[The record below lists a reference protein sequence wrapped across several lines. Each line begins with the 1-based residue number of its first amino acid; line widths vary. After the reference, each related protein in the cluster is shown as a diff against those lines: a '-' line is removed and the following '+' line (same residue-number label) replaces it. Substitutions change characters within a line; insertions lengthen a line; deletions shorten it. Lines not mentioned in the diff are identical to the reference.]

1 MRKKKKNEDTGELGE
16 DINEYYDTDKLINIE
31 GDPIDPED
39 IKKAERRIR
48 KKQTE
53 NDSDGE
59 AEEKKASK
67 KKKTAFFISLFA
79 FILVVLLIVS
89 YVFFA
94 PDFKSVNGNIRSM
107 FMSLSTDSYPVSVD
121 SDGVR
126 QFKAYKNGFVL
137 LNDSSV
143 SQYSSS
149 GNSSDLIQ
157 FDYSS
162 PQIVCGGRNLLVYDR
177 GEKNFRIV
185 RGSRSDQEIE
195 LPSKIITCD
204 ISKSGYYA
212 FSTVGDEPAS
222 VLSVYSDSGEK
233 VFEFNSADNYISS
246 LSLSKN
252 NRRIAAAV
260 IGASNAHLVS
270 KISVFDFKYNQAYV
284 SLDVDDVIVDIQ
296 YIARDKVMIVGKNGV
311 YLLNDNELTALYSFT
326 NDSLEYYGFYDNG
339 LCIVTQ
345 SGADSDENNV
355 IRFTKNGEIKTKTKI
370 NGKVKGFSATDHYA
384 AVLLSDS
391 VECVGYNGEITGKI
405 GNIKYASGIVANG
418 DCVYVLSV
426 NSIDRFSAYSD
437 YSVEKA
443 EHTTGSGS
451 LEG

>member
-1 MRKKKKNEDTGELGE
+1 MRKRKKNDDTQNFSD
-16 DINEYYDTDKLINIE
+16 DINEYYDTDKLINID

-39 IKKAERRIR
+39 IKKAEIRLR
-48 KKQTE
+48 KKEDEE
-53 NDSDGE
+53 NESE
-59 AEEKKASK
+59 NEKKK
-67 KKKTAFFISLFA
+67 PKKKTAFFVSLCA
-79 FILVVLLIVS
+79 LVLVVLLIVS

-94 PDFKSVNGNIRSM
+94 PDFKTVNGNVRSL
-107 FMSLSTDSYPVSVD
+107 FLSLSTNSYPVSVD

-126 QFKAYKNGFVL
+126 TFKPFKNAFVL
-137 LNDSSV
+137 LNDSTV

-149 GNSSDLIQ
+149 GSSSDIVS

-162 PQIVCGGRNLLVYDR
+162 PQIVCAGRNLLVYDR
-177 GEKNFRIV
+177 GENKFRII
-185 RGSRSDQEIE
+185 RGSRSDPEIE

-212 FSTVGDEPAS
+212 FSTVGIESAS

-233 VFEFNSADNYISS
+233 VFEFNSADNYISCI
-246 LSLSKN
+246 SLSKN
-252 NRRIAAAV
+252 SRRVAAV
-260 IGASNAHLVS
+260 SIGAKNASLIS
-270 KISVFDFKYNQAYV
+270 KINVFDFKYNQAYV
-284 SLDVDDVIVDIQ
+284 SLDIGDVIVSVKYVGSDRIL
-296 YIARDKVMIVGKNGV
+296 IVGKNGI
-311 YLLNDNELTALYSFT
+311 YLLNDKELSTVYTFEG
-326 NDSLEYYGFYDNG
+326 DSLEYYDFYDNG

-355 IRFTKNGEIKTKTKI
+355 IRFDKNGEIKTKTKL
-370 NGKVKGFSATDHYA
+370 NGKARGFSATDHYC
-384 AVLLSDS
+384 AVLFSDS
-391 VECVGYNGEITGKI
+391 VECVGYSGDITGKI
-405 GNIKYASGIVANG
+405 DNIKYASDIIANG

-437 YSVEKA
+437 YSVQKT